1 MLQVTVKVWG
11 IHVVSPEEEKERL
24 QWKGFA
30 EKEGFKSGMKDRVG
44 DEKLIIVSVASRI
57 MLYTEVDAE
66 CYELAKVVGRT
77 STVVASIVNLFSNSV

>member
-30 EKEGFKSGMKDRVG
+30 EKEGFMSGMKERVG

>member
-30 EKEGFKSGMKDRVG
+30 EKEGFKSGMKERVG
-44 DEKLIIVSVASRI
+44 DEKLIIASVASRI

-77 STVVASIVNLFSNSV
+77 STVVTSIVNLFSNSV

>member
-1 MLQVTVKVWG
+1 M
-11 IHVVSPEEEKERL
+11 KE
-24 QWKGFA
+24 
-30 EKEGFKSGMKDRVG
+30 RVG
-44 DEKLIIVSVASRI
+44 DEKLSVASRI

>member
-30 EKEGFKSGMKDRVG
+30 EKEGFKSGMKERVG